1 MTHSPKPICLSDFE
15 ALARP
20 HLSEGAYAYYRSGA
34 GREVS
39 LGENEQAFSR
49 RRFRPRVLVDVSQ
62 VDTQTT
68 LFGASWSVPF
78 GIAPTAQ
85 HGLAHPEGEAATARA
100 AAERQVLYCASTSST
115 LSYKDIAESVEAP
128 RWFQLYVQDGTG
140 PGTAALVQ
148 QVQQAGYQA
157 IVLTVDLPVLG
168 LREQERRIGFDL
180 DSQSFGNFPG
190 ATRALHPTS
199 ALRYAAAQSRAS
211 FTWKDLMWLRG
222 QVKVPL
228 ILKGIL
234 TAEDAQLAV
243 EHGADAVWVSN
254 HGGRQLDGSPAPI
267 DVLEEVAV
275 AVAGRVP
282 VFVDGGVRRGTDVV
296 AALALGASFVFVGRP
311 ILYALAYGG
320 QQGVGLALD
329 LLREE
334 LCNSMGLL
342 GAPEISAIGRRHLQ

>member
-1 MTHSPKPICLSDFE
+1 MTNSQNPICLSDFE
-15 ALARP
+15 ALAQP

-34 GREVS
+34 GREIS
-39 LGENEQAFSR
+39 LRDNECAFSH
-49 RRFRPRVLVDVSQ
+49 RRFRPRVLVDVSHI
-62 VDTQTT
+62 DTQTT
-68 LFGASWSVPF
+68 LFGTQWNVPF

-85 HGLAHPEGEAATARA
+85 HGLAHSDAEAATARA
-100 AAERQVLYCASTSST
+100 AADRGVLYCASTSST
-115 LSYKDIAESVEAP
+115 LSYKAISDSVVAP

-140 PGTAALVQ
+140 PETTQLVQ

-180 DSQSFGNFPG
+180 DRQSFGNFPG
-190 ATRALHPTS
+190 GTRALHPTS
-199 ALRYAAAQSRAS
+199 ALRYASAQSRAS
-211 FTWKDLMWLRG
+211 FTWSDLEWLKG
-222 QVKVPL
+222 LVEVPL
-228 ILKGIL
+228 VLKGIL
-234 TAEDAQLAV
+234 TAEDAILGV
-243 EHGADAVWVSN
+243 ERGADAIWVSN

-267 DVLEEVAV
+267 DVLEEIVS

-311 ILYALAYGG
+311 IVYALAYNG
-320 QQGVGLALD
+320 QQGVELALD

-334 LCNSMGLL
+334 LSNAMALL
-342 GAPEISAIGRRHLQ
+342 GTPHLGAIVRNCLL